1 MEMRAVMYV
10 IQANSNLSR
19 PRIPSNSPVLTTLQ
33 IKRGTRTN
41 LPLWLGELL
50 AVQRLGNSAIVNLD
64 LPDTLSPRVLN
75 ALKADPKTVD
85 LRALAQHFYGLA
97 ARVLDLFEEEEIVD
111 ILTEVGEIY
120 WEAFG
125 TGRGEGSG

>member
-1 MEMRAVMYV
+1 M
-10 IQANSNLSR
+10 
-19 PRIPSNSPVLTTLQ
+19 
-33 IKRGTRTN
+33 KRGTRTT

-111 ILTEVGEIY
+111 ILSEVGGY
-120 WEAFG
+120 Y
-125 TGRGEGSG
+125 